1 MLVSEVFA
9 QMFTILRTTVM
20 TGVSKNGE
28 GLWDEGMESDN
39 NLGVQRSP
47 GTPCVRL
54 WYADIMILEIFSI
67 FSVVTN

>member
-1 MLVSEVFA
+1 
-9 QMFTILRTTVM
+9 M